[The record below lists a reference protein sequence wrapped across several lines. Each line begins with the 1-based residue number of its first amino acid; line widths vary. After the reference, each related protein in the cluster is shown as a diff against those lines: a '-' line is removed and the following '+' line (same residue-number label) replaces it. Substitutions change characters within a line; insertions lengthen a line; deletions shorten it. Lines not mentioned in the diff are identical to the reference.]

1 MSENIRYYLQRV
13 RTEIRQAKQAVN
25 REVTIA
31 HFNLAD
37 AYLERIHQ
45 LFRRS
50 ATSMR
55 ENKGRGQRP
64 STENYA

>member
-1 MSENIRYYLQRV
+1 MPDNIRYYLQRV
-13 RTEIRQAKQAVN
+13 RTEIKQAKLAVN

-45 LFRRS
+45 LFQEIGDID
-50 ATSMR
+50 AR
-55 ENKGRGQRP
+55 E
-64 STENYA
+64 